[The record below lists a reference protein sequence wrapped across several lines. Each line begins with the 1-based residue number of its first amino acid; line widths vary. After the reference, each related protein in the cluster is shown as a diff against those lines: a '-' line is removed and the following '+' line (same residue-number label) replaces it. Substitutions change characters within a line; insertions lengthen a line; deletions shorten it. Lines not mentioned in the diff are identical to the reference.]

1 MKRYNVFLCYFISI
15 LFMEI
20 VFKFLTFKSI
30 FALSSLYVL
39 CYVAFISMILTI
51 LSKLFNKK
59 INSFVM
65 YLFLILIAIW
75 FSAQYVC
82 KDYFDFYISWNLF
95 EVADQMN
102 DFLDKCIIETFKRI
116 VEILVFFL
124 PIFLISLLNKKI
136 SYEKIDLRDFS
147 CYFILGIISYI
158 IFLGLLQ
165 VGKDKDYSNY
175 KLYYEIN
182 DVSLNIENLG
192 IVNTFIIDTKRS
204 LFGFSEELLIHE
216 EYKNEDKKED
226 IEIVYELNNLD
237 IDFEKL
243 YNDENDNTLKSMHSY
258 FNNEIGT
265 YKNEYTSMFKD
276 KNLILIMAESFNEV
290 AVDQNLTPTL
300 YKLANNGFHFNNF
313 YTPTIYSTIGG
324 EFQELTGL
332 YAANVSILNKFRSGA
347 NSFPLGIGT
356 EFKNKEY
363 KTFAYHNN
371 SYVFQDRN
379 KYLKSLGFD
388 NFKACYNGLEKS
400 INCKIWPQSDVEMIN
415 STINDYINEDK
426 FMVFYA
432 TVSGHAPYNWSSNQ
446 MARKH
451 KDEAIAM
458 NYNYSEGAY
467 SYLAAQMELDRALES
482 LIKLLEE
489 NNKLQDTIIALVGD
503 HYPYELT
510 IDQINELSS
519 KEKDGIVEVNRS
531 NFILWNSEMK
541 TIEIDKV
548 GSQIDV
554 LPTIYNLFGIDYDS
568 RLFIGKDILSTTPG
582 LAIFANRSWVSDY
595 GTYFSNSKTFV
606 PKDNKEVS
614 EEYVAQ
620 MNQQV
625 NNKINMSK
633 LIIQNDY
640 YRKISKNTSTE

>member
-1 MKRYNVFLCYFISI
+1 
-15 LFMEI
+15 MEL
-20 VFKFLTFKSI
+20 VFKYLIFKNI
-30 FALSSLYVL
+30 FTISSLYIIV
-39 CYVAFISMILTI
+39 YVAFIAVILTI
-51 LSKLFNKK
+51 LTRLFNKK
-59 INSFVM
+59 VNKIIM
-65 YLFLILIAIW
+65 YFFLILIAIW

-102 DFLDKCIIETFKRI
+102 DFLDKCITETFKRI
-116 VEILVFFL
+116 VEILMFFL

-136 SYEKIDLRDFS
+136 DYNKMNLHDFS
-147 CYFILGIISYI
+147 CYLILVIINYILFI
-158 IFLGLLQ
+158 GLLEI
-165 VGKDKDYSNY
+165 GKEREYSNY
-175 KLYYEIN
+175 KLYYKIN
-182 DVSLNIENLG
+182 DVSLNIEHLG
-192 IVNTFIIDTKRS
+192 IINTFALDSKRNI
-204 LFGFSEELLIHE
+204 FGFSEEILIQE
-216 EYKNEDKKED
+216 ENKLENKEEE
-226 IEIVYELNNLD
+226 EIVYELNNLN
-237 IDFEKL
+237 IDFE
-243 YNDENDNTLKSMHSY
+243 TLSNEETNRELKNMHEY
-258 FNNEIGT
+258 FKNETGT
-265 YKNEYTSMFKD
+265 FKNEYTGMFEG
-276 KNLILIMAESFNEV
+276 KNLILIMAESFNEI

-300 YKLANNGFHFNNF
+300 YKLVNSGFHFNNF

-332 YAANVSILNKFRSGA
+332 YAANVSILNKFRSGT
-347 NSFPLGIGT
+347 NYFPFGVGT
-356 EFKNKEY
+356 VFKNKEY

-379 KYLKSLGFD
+379 KYLLSLGFD
-388 NFKACYNGLEKS
+388 NFKACHNGLEKS

-451 KDEAIAM
+451 KEEALAM
-458 NYNYSEGAY
+458 NYSYSEGPY
-467 SYLAAQMELDRALES
+467 SYIAAEMELDKALET
-482 LIKLLEE
+482 LIQKLEE
-489 NNKLQDTIIALVGD
+489 SDKLKDTIIALVGD

-510 IDQINELSS
+510 INQINELSKNS
-519 KEKDGIVEVNRS
+519 KDEIVEVNRS

-541 TIEIDKV
+541 TIEVDKV

-554 LPTIYNLFGIDYDS
+554 IPTIYNLFGIDYDS

-582 LAIFANRSWVSDY
+582 LAMFANRSWVSDY

-606 PKDNKEVS
+606 LKDNKEVS
-614 EEYVAQ
+614 EEYIIE

-633 LIIQNDY
+633 LIVQNDY
-640 YRKISKNTSTE
+640 YRKISKNTSAE